1 MILIWMSVAGSIPLV
16 MYIVIWFLCKE
27 NLNYLLGKTLLI
39 ISMAFYLLPVQLLE
53 RLLPDK
59 IYEVVDLEL
68 FEAMRSSKL
77 YIDGANSYIS
87 IKDGIMWIPHWVI
100 WILTAW
106 FVVAFIFAV
115 YQVIKYRRSV
125 KYLIKDSEEVFCE
138 IEGLGTVPILIND
151 KITTAYTIGL
161 IHSYIVFPRDL
172 SESEC
177 RSSIYKHEYCHT
189 KNHDALVKLIC
200 LVIICVHWFNPIA
213 ILLLFSYCHL
223 CEYISDDY
231 ATKGYT
237 YEQRKQYA
245 LLLIEP
251 RPTKVIPVVWRNNFL
266 STKSL
271 LQRRIMYIMKKKNS
285 KFSRLTTVVV
295 SAIAI
300 VASSLTVLAY
310 EPLQSTTGEA
320 VIGTS
325 EGDFIEFMPNEEDEI
340 FYKPDIYIDFNGH
353 ESVFVSNTDV
363 YTYSDFSDVSPRAIC
378 NHKFETGK
386 LFKHISNGK
395 GGCTVYEYTAERC
408 TKCNYIKTKELIGTH
423 IYTTCTHT

>member
-1 MILIWMSVAGSIPLV
+1 MSVAGSIPLV
-16 MYIVIWFLCKE
+16 MYVVIWFLCKE

-59 IYEVVDLEL
+59 IYEVVDWEV
-68 FEAMRSSKL
+68 FETMRSSKL
-77 YIDGANSYIS
+77 YIDGEDSYIS

-106 FVVAFIFAV
+106 FLGALIFAV
-115 YQVIKYRRSV
+115 HQIIKYRRSV
-125 KYLIKDSEEVFCE
+125 KYLLKDSEEIFCE
-138 IEGLGTVPILIND
+138 MEGLGTVPILVND

-177 RSSIYKHEYCHT
+177 RSSIYRHEYCHA

-231 ATKGYT
+231 AAKGYT

-245 LLLIEP
+245 LLLIES
-251 RPTKVIPVVWRNNFL
+251 RPAKGMPVIWRNNFL
-266 STKSL
+266 STKYL

-285 KFSRLTTVVV
+285 KFSKLTTVII
-295 SAIAI
+295 SLAAI
-300 VASSLTVLAY
+300 VMSSLTVFGY
-310 EPLQSTTGEA
+310 EPLQSTTEEA
-320 VIGTS
+320 VTGTS
-325 EGDFIEFMPNEEDEI
+325 EGDFIEFMMDNKNSYTPSKEI
-340 FYKPDIYIDFNGH
+340 SFGDY
-353 ESVFVSNTDV
+353 ECVFVTDDGKVV
-363 YTYSDFSDVSPRAIC
+363 YVGLDSPQAIC
-378 NHKFETGK
+378 NHKFETGY
-386 LFKHISNGK
+386 LYKHISNGK

-408 TKCNYIKTKELIGTH
+408 TKCNYIKTKELINT
-423 IYTTCTHT
+423 ITFAKCTHS